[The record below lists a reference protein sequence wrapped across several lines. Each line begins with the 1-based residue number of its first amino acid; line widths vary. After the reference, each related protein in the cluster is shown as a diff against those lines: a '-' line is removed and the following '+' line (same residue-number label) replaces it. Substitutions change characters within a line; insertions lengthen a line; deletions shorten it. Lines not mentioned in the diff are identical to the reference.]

1 VRGSSASNI
10 EQTFSQASAMVV
22 SESRSQ
28 MNERQTL
35 YAATRSNGGEI
46 AMRIL
51 VVEDDATVR
60 HTISKLLSDHGYDV
74 SIAVDGFD
82 ALLQLERTIPDLI
95 LSDLNMPQMSGFEL
109 LSVVRRRF
117 PEILVVA
124 SSGAYDS
131 SGVPNGVIADAF
143 YAKGQEDASR
153 LLEIISTLIRTGPL
167 THKDQNAPV
176 WIPRNGVGRDGKPF
190 VVLTCTQCLRSFPFA
205 VDHEPTG
212 EVLRTPCIY
221 CPHEVTYI
229 IDFSR
234 SVNSP
239 EKRAVEGGVS
249 QIARKAG
256 LSTRRRIPQYA
267 QFRWPQDRPA
277 ERQSVDREI
286 RFCASQPASANAVPT
301 HPAAMT
307 YVDQ

>member
-1 VRGSSASNI
+1 
-10 EQTFSQASAMVV
+10 MVV
-22 SESRSQ
+22 SESRCQ
-28 MNERQTL
+28 MNERKHSTPQHSML
-35 YAATRSNGGEI
+35 PLNAMAPKSAT
-46 AMRIL
+46 RIL

-60 HTISKLLSDHGYDV
+60 HTISNLLSEQGYDV
-74 SIAVDGFD
+74 SIAIDGFD
-82 ALLQLERTIPDLI
+82 ALLQLEHKIPNLI

-117 PEILVVA
+117 PEILVLA

-153 LLEIISTLIRTGPL
+153 LLEIITTLIRTGPIS
-167 THKDQNAPV
+167 HKNQNAPV

-212 EVLRTPCIY
+212 EVLRNPCIY
-221 CPHEVTYI
+221 CLHEVTYI

-239 EKRAVEGGVS
+239 EKRAAWKAAFLKS
-249 QIARKAG
+249 QEK
-256 LSTRRRIPQYA
+256 
-267 QFRWPQDRPA
+267 
-277 ERQSVDREI
+277 
-286 RFCASQPASANAVPT
+286 SA
-301 HPAAMT
+301 
-307 YVDQ
+307 